1 MKKILLVVCIIAAS
15 LLLLSACS
23 EDMPSSVESGY
34 SVSGIVLSDDK
45 PLEGVAVWS
54 GGEIVATTDAN
65 GVYSA
70 TGLEKYSSVS
80 FKLEGYTF
88 SPASYTV
95 TGDANDYNVQATVA
109 SPPSEDDPSD
119 PDGPDDPDVPDVPDI
134 PDLPEEPDE
143 PDPPEPDPLTA
154 PAEFF
159 AAYAADGSRV
169 IGFDADPHTEEISVS
184 VEKDG
189 HILSAKAALD
199 DGILDFGETTVN
211 FDVTET
217 EKCFEIVLYADGL
230 AALLGGR
237 FSITVTVSAEN
248 MLSAE
253 SGSFSCDLAVTPP
266 RISTPV
272 LANGVLSWTATAL
285 PDGCVFA
292 VLANGVKVAETSA
305 SSIALADTDLPVPE
319 GASLSVAAMLDGV
332 PVAFSDPLDL

>member
-119 PDGPDDPDVPDVPDI
+119 PDGPDEPDVPDI

-159 AAYAADGSRV
+159 AAYAADGRRV

-189 HILSAKAALD
+189 HILSAKAVLD
-199 DGILDFGETTVN
+199 DGILDFGETTIT

-217 EKCFEIVLYADGL
+217 EECFEIVLYTDGL
-230 AALLGGR
+230 TTLLGGR

-253 SGSFSCDLAVTPP
+253 SGSFSCDLTVTPP

-272 LANGVLSWTATAL
+272 LENGILSWTATAL

-292 VLANGVKVAETSA
+292 VLANGVKIAETSA

-332 PVAFSDPLDL
+332 PVAFSDLLNL